1 MTDTPPPPPPPPGF
15 STTPPAPPVAAAPP
29 QGGYAVPPQG
39 NVYAAPPAGYAP
51 TGYAAPPP
59 AVYADPTAAKNWMN
73 IVSLIASISSPI
85 TGFGA
90 IVGIIFGHLGL
101 GAVKRGE
108 ANNRGMGLAG
118 LIIGY
123 ILVAIGVL
131 GFIAYLGLFVWAASS
146 SSTSP

>member
-1 MTDTPPPPPPPPGF
+1 
-15 STTPPAPPVAAAPP
+15 
-29 QGGYAVPPQG
+29 
-39 NVYAAPPAGYAP
+39 
-51 TGYAAPPP
+51 
-59 AVYADPTAAKNWMN
+59 MN